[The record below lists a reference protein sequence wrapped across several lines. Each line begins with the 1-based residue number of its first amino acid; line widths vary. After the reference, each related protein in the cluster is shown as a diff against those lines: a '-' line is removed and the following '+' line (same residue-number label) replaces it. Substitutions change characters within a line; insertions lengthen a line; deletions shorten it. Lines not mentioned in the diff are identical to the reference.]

1 MPKKWKGISSL
12 KGKLPSKGKTRSGGS
27 SPARGKVSPAGI
39 LSSTRRSLILTLM
52 AAGLIV
58 LMALFGVF
66 VLKSHGAEQPA
77 VAIDGVDTSRSQI
90 MVTGE
95 GYMLNQSQGVA
106 MEKEEEERQ
115 MQYQQQPQTQQQVGA
130 PSTRYNQIARQY
142 TSPYRPSY
150 TPTYRRS
157 TTPYRPTYTY
167 KPQPTKEKKTKKT
180 KTKKPSGSDTG
191 DPADETPS
199 DDTSSGS
206 TDDPSDSG
214 ETPVETQGKP
224 VITTDLTNGQTVNGE
239 ELNFYVKA
247 KNYKGK
253 NISQGNFTVTVND
266 TEIYASGSTYK
277 ALYSCKITD
286 DSSSPLKNGK
296 NVIKITVKDTDGN
309 KTTATLRVTMD
320 AEEEA
325 EPEGMA
331 TLTITADSVGLGTI
345 YASGDVEIYKDEK
358 IAHFFSRVMED
369 AGLSYSS
376 SGSEDNNFYLARI
389 NKEGILEGWTITDEQ
404 IDAIGK
410 TMSEPE
416 DMDSLGEKDFFPQSG
431 WMFSVN
437 GTTPDSGMAS
447 GTIQDGDEIVIWFTL
462 DGGNDSDE
470 EE

>member
-1 MPKKWKGISSL
+1 MTKKLTS
-12 KGKLPSKGKTRSGGS
+12 
-27 SPARGKVSPAGI
+27 I
-39 LSSTRRSLILTLM
+39 LSSTKKSLILSLL

-58 LMALFGVF
+58 LMAAFGVF

-95 GYMLNQSQGVA
+95 GYMLNQAQGVA

-115 MQYQQQPQTQQQVGA
+115 MQIQQQPPQQQQQIGA
-130 PSTRYNQIARQY
+130 PSQRYNQIAQRY

-150 TPTYRRS
+150 T
-157 TTPYRPTYTY
+157 YRPYVRRPTTQYRPY
-167 KPQPTKEKKTKKT
+167 QAPQPQKQKTTKPK
-180 KTKKPSGSDTG
+180 KTKKPSGSDKG
-191 DPADETPS
+191 DPADDAPQ
-199 DDTSSGS
+199 D
-206 TDDPSDSG
+206 DDPTGGNDG
-214 ETPVETQGKP
+214 PADEGDTPEVQGKP
-224 VITTDLTNGQTVNGE
+224 VITTDLTNGETRNGDQ
-239 ELNFYVKA
+239 LNFYVKA

-253 NISQGNFTVTVND
+253 AISQGNFTVTVND
-266 TEIYASGSTYK
+266 TEIYGSGDTYK
-277 ALYSCKITD
+277 ALYSCKITG

-296 NVIKITVKDTDGN
+296 NVIKISVKDTDGN

-331 TLTITADSVGLGTI
+331 TLTISAEKVGLGTI
-345 YASGDVEIYKDEK
+345 YSSGDVEIYKDEK
-358 IAHFFSRVMED
+358 IAHFFKRVMEE
-369 AGLSYSS
+369 AGISYTSTGTES
-376 SGSEDNNFYLARI
+376 NNFYLARI

-404 IDAIGK
+404 IDAVGK

-416 DMDSLGEKDFFPQSG
+416 SLDSLGEKDFFPQSG

-447 GTIQDGDEIVIWFTL
+447 GTIQDGDEIVVWFTL
-462 DGGNDSDE
+462 DGGNDAENDE
-470 EE
+470 E